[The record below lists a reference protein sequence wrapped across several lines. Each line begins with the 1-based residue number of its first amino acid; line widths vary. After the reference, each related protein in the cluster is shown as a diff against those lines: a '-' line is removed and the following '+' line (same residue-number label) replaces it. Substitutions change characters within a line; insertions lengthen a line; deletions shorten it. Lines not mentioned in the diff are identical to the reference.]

1 MRFFRTIRSL
11 RAWLLAMFV
20 AAQLGGI
27 VPLLYDHTLNVFEG
41 SPVAGHTHVHVAV
54 SITTPD
60 ADHHH
65 GLLDLHD
72 QCCALHTLAGPLP
85 TMSGAAPAELAGARM
100 AVAVTTSLAQGRP
113 ALPDRPPR
121 SLPLI

>member
-1 MRFFRTIRSL
+1 MTFSRTIRGL
-11 RAWLLAMFV
+11 RACLLAIFV
-20 AAQLGGI
+20 IAQVGG
-27 VPLLYDHTLNVFEG
+27 VLPLLYDHTLNVFEG
-41 SPVAGHTHVHVAV
+41 QPVAGHNHAHVAP
-54 SITTPD
+54 SIVTPD

-72 QCCALHTLAGPLP
+72 QCCTLHTLAGPLP
-85 TMSGAAPAELAGARM
+85 TILAAAPVERAGALITLAM
-100 AVAVTTSLAQGRP
+100 AVALAQGRP